1 MTISLLTLKLFQ
13 KYMSF
18 FLLLNKEDILK
29 SVGIQTVD
37 FHIMEE
43 NTVEVNGDSQLFGT
57 NIQSILCSTAERNSY
72 RYGTNGRGVNND
84 SIFIFG

>member
-72 RYGTNGRGVNND
+72 RYGNKWKG
-84 SIFIFG
+84 SKQ

>member
-43 NTVEVNGDSQLFGT
+43 NTVEVNGDSQLFG
-57 NIQSILCSTAERNSY
+57 NKHSKYLVFNSRKKLIQVWEQME
-72 RYGTNGRGVNND
+72 GE
-84 SIFIFG
+84 

>member
-43 NTVEVNGDSQLFGT
+43 NTVEVNGDTQLFVT
-57 NIQSILCSTAERNSY
+57 NKVSCVRQKKENHTGMEQME
-72 RYGTNGRGVNND
+72 GE
-84 SIFIFG
+84 

>member
-1 MTISLLTLKLFQ
+1 MTISLLTLKLLQ

-29 SVGIQTVD
+29 IVGIQTVD

-43 NTVEVNGDSQLFGT
+43 NTVEVNGDTQFVT
-57 NIQSILCSTAERNSY
+57 NKVSCVRQKKENHTGMEQME
-72 RYGTNGRGVNND
+72 GE
-84 SIFIFG
+84 